1 MGSKARR
8 EGGQAMGLGLFGM
21 EALHAMAVA
30 RVGRRQK
37 PATPQEFWASGNAPG
52 TSLSL
57 EMRRRPTVGSGSPIA
72 RANALDLVAKAP

>member
-57 EMRRRPTVGSGSPIA
+57 
-72 RANALDLVAKAP
+72 